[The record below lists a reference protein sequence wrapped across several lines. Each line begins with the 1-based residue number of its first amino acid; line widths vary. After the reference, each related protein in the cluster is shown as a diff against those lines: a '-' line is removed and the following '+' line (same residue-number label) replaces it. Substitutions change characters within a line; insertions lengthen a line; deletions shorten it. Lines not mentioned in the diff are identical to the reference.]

1 MASLRV
7 LRAGALTTIQDGG
20 RPGLAH
26 LGVPHAGAMD
36 LPAYRLANRL
46 TGNPPGTAVL
56 ETTADGV
63 TFTCDRFSWIAVT
76 GASAPVDVSGHAVGR
91 GVAVAMKPGDI
102 LNVGRALA
110 GVRNYV
116 AVSGG
121 IDVAPVLGSRSTDIL
136 AGVGPP
142 IICDGDVLAI
152 GRSVGWPPA
161 LDFALY
167 SLPPKKLRLV
177 VHLGPRDNWLAA
189 GEVDRLR
196 GFSYSVSSNSNRIAM
211 RLEGPPL
218 SLSERRELLSEGLV
232 MGAVQV
238 PPNGLPLVFLADHP
252 TTGGYPVIGVLDEEG
267 IAQCA
272 QARPGTTVVLHPQK
286 GQAVDG
292 D

>member
-1 MASLRV
+1 MASLHV

-26 LGVPHAGAMD
+26 LGVPHSGALD

-63 TFTCDRFSWIAVT
+63 AFTCDRFSWIAVT
-76 GASAPVDVSGHAVGR
+76 GALAPVDVGGRAVGC
-91 GVAVAMKPGDI
+91 GVPVAMKPGDI
-102 LNVGRALA
+102 VNVGRALA

-142 IICDGDVLAI
+142 IIRDGDVLSM
-152 GRSVGWPPA
+152 GRSAGSPPA
-161 LDFALY
+161 MDFALY
-167 SLPPKKLRLV
+167 SHPPKELRLV
-177 VHLGPRDNWLAA
+177 VHLGPRDDWLAA
-189 GEVDRLR
+189 GETERLR
-196 GFSYSVSSNSNRIAM
+196 GFIYLVSSNSNRIAM

-218 SLSERRELLSEGLV
+218 SLSERRELPSEGLV
-232 MGAVQV
+232 LGAVQV
-238 PPNGLPLVFLADHP
+238 PPDGRPLVFLADHP

-267 IAQCA
+267 IARCA
-272 QARPGTTVVLHPQK
+272 QAGPGTTVMLHTRQD
-286 GQAVDG
+286 QIVDG
-292 D
+292 V